1 MPERAVVDRAIT
13 QGRSFREK
21 PTNIVQMSDLD
32 STTNWTAD
40 DTALRDDIRRRLVM
54 YWKALRTNYGDRITD
69 NALWLANKDY
79 SAMRTAE
86 RNKHDL

>member
-1 MPERAVVDRAIT
+1 MTCQASQRSSNGVVANST
-13 QGRSFREK
+13 H
-21 PTNIVQMSDLD
+21 SD
-32 STTNWTAD
+32 TWTDD